1 MQIVQKKYGFRDWD
15 AVLAAI
21 GHGGLKEGQVVN
33 RLFEEYEKEHKK
45 EITDETILE
54 KISEAN
60 SKKVHIAKSKSGIVV
75 KGINDMAVRFSK
87 CCNPV
92 PGDEIVGFVTRG
104 RGISIHRTDCVNII
118 NLSKIEKDRLIEAE
132 WQDTALMDNGA
143 EYQADLKIF
152 CHDRPGLLV
161 DITKIFTEKEINIS
175 GIQSKTSKQG
185 IATIEV
191 FFNIK
196 GRDQIKVLVE
206 KLRQIESV
214 IDVERTT
221 G

>member
-1 MQIVQKKYGFRDWD
+1 MQMCLAASQKSSRRQQAHSPSTSQR
-15 AVLAAI
+15 AVLWYTDSMTWLCTSRSAAI
-21 GHGGLKEGQVVN
+21 
-33 RLFEEYEKEHKK
+33 LFREMKSWALS
-45 EITDETILE
+45 ET
-54 KISEAN
+54 
-60 SKKVHIAKSKSGIVV
+60 V
-75 KGINDMAVRFSK
+75 
-87 CCNPV
+87 
-92 PGDEIVGFVTRG
+92 
-104 RGISIHRTDCVNII
+104 SIHRTDCVNII

>member
-1 MQIVQKKYGFRDWD
+1 MVNMKIDHFVVGPVQTNCY
-15 AVLAAI
+15 
-21 GHGGLKEGQVVN
+21 
-33 RLFEEYEKEHKK
+33 
-45 EITDETILE
+45 
-54 KISEAN
+54 
-60 SKKVHIAKSKSGIVV
+60 
-75 KGINDMAVRFSK
+75 
-87 CCNPV
+87 
-92 PGDEIVGFVTRG
+92 FVT
-104 RGISIHRTDCVNII
+104 NIKTKEMI
-118 NLSKIEKDRLIEAE
+118 IIDIIGFLI
-132 WQDTALMDNGA
+132 
-143 EYQADLKIF
+143 
-152 CHDRPGLLV
+152 V